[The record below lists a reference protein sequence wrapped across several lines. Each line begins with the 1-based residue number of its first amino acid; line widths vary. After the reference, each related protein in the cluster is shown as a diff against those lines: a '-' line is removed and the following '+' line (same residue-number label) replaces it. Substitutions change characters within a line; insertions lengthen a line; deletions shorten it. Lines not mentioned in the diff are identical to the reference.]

1 MPDDLASLNKAQVK
15 RIKERISQEGVETPE
30 LLEDLLDHFC
40 VAVEEEMKGGR
51 SFESAFTQVFDS
63 LQEDELK
70 TTEMKTQELTEGKKI
85 FYPDVKQSLGLMIMI
100 VGLVIL
106 WSIGVII
113 VLSVLTGVGIIE
125 GGGGEAHRNL
135 FMDQYY
141 PLIVTVS
148 NLLVFGAVIAYAI
161 REIRRTQI
169 SAPVFSFRAVPV
181 YVFGVVVLTAI
192 LSQFWLDPVAMI
204 SILPEDAMAEH
215 MERIRNVSPILMILV
230 ACVNVI
236 LFELL
241 FRGIILK
248 GLLMTTTPL
257 KAILWSSFLSAC
269 VGFQLPLFFFLIS
282 LILGWIYWKTRSLY
296 PTILL
301 FVTGTLFSYGASILV
316 GNPAES
322 SFSWWEVAEHDLTIY
337 LPLVIGSFL
346 LTLGLFYYLHKR
358 SNVATSSTER

>member
-1 MPDDLASLNKAQVK
+1 MPDDLALLNKAQV
-15 RIKERISQEGVETPE
+15 RSIKEKISQKGVETPE

-40 VAVEEEMKGGR
+40 VAIEEEMKGGG
-51 SFESAFTQVFDS
+51 SFDSAFAHVFDS

-70 TTEMKTQELTEGKKI
+70 TTEMKTQELLEDKKI
-85 FYPDVKQSLGLMIMI
+85 FYPDFRQSLGLMIMI

-106 WSIGVII
+106 WSVGVMI
-113 VLSVLTGVGIIE
+113 VLGVLTAVGIIE
-125 GGGGEAHRNL
+125 GGGEAHRNL
-135 FMDQYY
+135 FMEQYY
-141 PLIVTVS
+141 PLIITLS

-161 REIRRTQI
+161 REIRQTQI
-169 SAPVFSFRAVPV
+169 SAPVFSFRAVPAYV
-181 YVFGVVVLTAI
+181 YGIGVLIAV

-204 SILPEDAMAEH
+204 SILPEEAMADH
-215 MERIRNVSPILMILV
+215 MEKIKNASPVLMILA
-230 ACVNVI
+230 ACVNII

-257 KAILWSSFLSAC
+257 KAILWSSFFCAC

-282 LILGWIYWKTRSLY
+282 LIQGWVYWKTRSLY

-301 FVTGTLFSYGASILV
+301 FITGTIFSYGASLLI

-322 SFSWWEVAEHDLTIY
+322 NFSWWQYVGHNLAIY

-358 SNVATSSTER
+358 LSVVTSSSER